1 MYSNNHL
8 PTPRRLAGTPP
19 LHSHHHDNTPRATT
33 PPTTIRPSLWHP
45 YRGPTANGRRTLATS
60 TVLDQAG
67 RPVSSISSL
76 PGELQP
82 RPLHGDRDHM
92 TPELF
97 RGFLL
102 SNRRSQ
108 EPEHR
113 DTSDEA
119 RQLWGAVRGEPYQRG
134 HLHGSRF
141 SSTALRR
148 SRHTVATPAMVEA
161 AVALLRTSGPQF
173 LPIGDIED
181 LPQPDLMPPVV
192 PPSIPEEGL
201 IHLVPEE

>member
-1 MYSNNHL
+1 MYTHNHL
-8 PTPRRLAGTPP
+8 PTPRRLAGPP
-19 LHSHHHDNTPRATT
+19 ASHSHHHDTTARATT
-33 PPTTIRPSLWHP
+33 PPTTIRSSPWHP

-67 RPVSSISSL
+67 QPVSRVSSVL
-76 PGELQP
+76 GELQP

-97 RGFLL
+97 RGPLL

-119 RQLWGAVRGEPYQRG
+119 RQLRGAVRGDPYPRG
-134 HLHGSRF
+134 HLHRSRLA
-141 SSTALRR
+141 SRALRR
-148 SRHTVATPAMVEA
+148 SGNPVATPAMVEA

-173 LPIGDIED
+173 PPIGDIED
-181 LPQPDLMPPVV
+181 LPHTEVVPPVV
-192 PPSIPEEGL
+192 PPSVPEGL